1 MKKLV
6 CFNKKMCMFGV
17 ALLILTLIV
26 AVILGLLVGPD
37 SPLTWALIA
46 ILVVIPL
53 VHRKMASKQF
63 VEWKDSYSVG
73 IDSIDLQH
81 KKLLNLINQLQTAV
95 DYSTGEQFERE
106 ALDELVDY
114 TKNHFTYEEGL
125 MSDNDYPGFVEHK
138 AQHEKMFKKVGEVLA
153 EYEQDHDTA
162 MSNAAQYLK
171 DWLIHHINGTD
182 KEYSKRSLPSW
193 SWHGY
198 TA

>member
-1 MKKLV
+1 
-6 CFNKKMCMFGV
+6 MFGV
-17 ALLILTLIV
+17 SLLILTLIV
-26 AVILGLLVGPD
+26 AVILGLLAGPN
-37 SPLTWALIA
+37 SLLTWVLISM
-46 ILVVIPL
+46 LVVIPF

-73 IDSIDLQH
+73 IDSIDQQH

-114 TKNHFTYEEGL
+114 TKTHFIYEEGL
-125 MSDNDYPGFVEHK
+125 MEDNDYPDFVAHK

-162 MSNAAQYLK
+162 MSNAAEYLK
-171 DWLIHHINGTD
+171 DWLINHINGTD
-182 KEYSKRSLPSW
+182 KEYSSYLIGRGVK
-193 SWHGY
+193 
-198 TA
+198 